1 MSVNVND
8 TKVSLDI
15 SNLASGI
22 YIVKYN
28 ANDKIGTAKFIKK

>member
-15 SNLASGI
+15 SNLAAGI

-28 ANDKIGTAKFIKK
+28 ANDKIGTAKFIKQ